1 MCIKWIYIYSEVIFF
16 FLKFFNC
23 IKELLDMYNSFIIF
37 VKIVYFCYSCVL
49 LFGEMIIFG
58 GC

>member
-1 MCIKWIYIYSEVIFF
+1 MIHIYSEVTFF

-23 IKELLDMYNSFIIF
+23 IKELLDMYMYISFITP
-37 VKIVYFCYSCVL
+37 VKTAYPCYSCVL
-49 LFGEMIIFG
+49 LPGEMTTSG